1 MNIKLTS
8 FSIFLILLFVLVI
21 SSICWN
27 CFIIEGFPKVA
38 TTEEV
43 KAADAEAN
51 VVAAE
56 NKKNELI
63 AAGVPVTTISV
74 PEAASV
80 GATTIK
86 LDNPNLTSGDVIV
99 VDGKSYKIS
108 SNAITAT

>member
-27 CFIIEGFPKVA
+27 CFTIEGFPHVS

-43 KAADAEAN
+43 KASDAVTAVAEAETKK
-51 VVAAE
+51 AA
-56 NKKNELI
+56 LI
-63 AAGVPVTTISV
+63 AAGVPATTVTAPAT
-74 PEAASV
+74 ASV
-80 GATTIK
+80 GATSVT
-86 LDNPNLTSGDVIV
+86 LDNPNLKPGDVIV

-108 SNAITAT
+108 SNAITT

>member
-43 KAADAEAN
+43 QVADAAADTAEAE
-51 VVAAE
+51 A
-56 NKKNELI
+56 KKTELI
-63 AAGVPVTTISV
+63 AAGVPETTVTATSS
-74 PEAASV
+74 ESV

-86 LDNPNLTSGDVIV
+86 LDNPSLNPGDIIVI
-99 VDGKSYKIS
+99 DGKSYKIS
-108 SNAITAT
+108 SNAITT

>member
-27 CFIIEGFPKVA
+27 CFIVEGFPSVA

-43 KAADAEAN
+43 QATDAVTAAAESETTKAA
-51 VVAAE
+51 
-56 NKKNELI
+56 LI
-63 AAGVPVTTISV
+63 SAGVP
-74 PEAASV
+74 
-80 GATTIK
+80 ATTVIVSTEATTGSSTIN
-86 LDNPNLTSGDVIV
+86 LDNPNLKPGDVIV
-99 VDGKSYKIS
+99 VDGNSYKIS